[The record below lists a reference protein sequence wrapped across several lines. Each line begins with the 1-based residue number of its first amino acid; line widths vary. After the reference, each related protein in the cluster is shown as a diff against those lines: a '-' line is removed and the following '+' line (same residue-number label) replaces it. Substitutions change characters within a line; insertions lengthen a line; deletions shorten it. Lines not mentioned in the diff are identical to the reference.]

1 MGVFYDKKK
10 APQSELWIATNQLAR
25 PAKSAFYS
33 KLDQTLDSFGF
44 AQKVR
49 PLCAPAYDQSGTGRP
64 GIDPVVYFKMIMI
77 GFFEN
82 LPSERAIASRCAD
95 SISIREFLHY
105 ELSEETPDHSSLSLI
120 RQRLSGPVY
129 EEVFKIVLGALQQHG
144 LLKGKHLGIDSSVM
158 EANASLR
165 ALVNRN
171 TGEQYWEY
179 VKGLAKESGVDPN
192 DADAVRKFDRKRPKK
207 MSNKDWKNPH
217 DPDAKIG
224 PKKDGA
230 TDMIYKPETVVDL
243 DTGTITSA
251 QILLGD
257 QTDAQDASTRLL
269 EPQKTINQ
277 VRGDQEDLLTIKTVT
292 ADKGYYDIG
301 EAKILQSEG
310 IKTVISDPVANRRLD
325 KLGEEDLEA
334 VKAARRSAKSKYGK
348 NLLRRRGM
356 HLERPFAHI
365 LDCGGMRRATL
376 RGRENL
382 AKRFKLAAAF
392 YNLSQ
397 LMRKLIGF
405 GTPKQMEA
413 GRGGGLW
420 AFFGILVLLLRTFEA
435 MLETP
440 KTDGRLLWTSGALRF
455 AGKALCP
462 QGC

>member
-129 EEVFKIVLGALQQHG
+129 EEVFKIVLGALHQHG

-192 DADAVRKFDRKRPKK
+192 DAEAVRKFDRKRPKK
-207 MSNKDWKNPH
+207 MSNQEWKNPH

-325 KLGEEDLEA
+325 KLGEEDLA
-334 VKAARRSAKSKYGK
+334 VVKAARRSAKSKYGK
-348 NLLRRRGM
+348 SLLRRRGM

-413 GRGGGLW
+413 ACGGVLG

-435 MLETP
+435 MLENS
-440 KTDGRLLWTSGALRF
+440 KTYGRLLWTTGALRF
-455 AGKALCP
+455 AA
-462 QGC
+462 

>member
-301 EAKILQSEG
+301 EAKIIQSEG
-310 IKTVISDPVANRRLD
+310 IKTVISDPIANRRLD
-325 KLGEEDLEA
+325 KLGEEDLAA

-413 GRGGGLW
+413 ACGGVLGS
-420 AFFGILVLLLRTFEA
+420 FFGILVLLLRTFEA
-435 MLETP
+435 MLENS
-440 KTDGRLLWTSGALRF
+440 KTYGRLLWTTGALRF
-455 AGKALCP
+455 AA
-462 QGC
+462 

>member
-25 PAKSAFYS
+25 PAKSAFYT

-129 EEVFKIVLGALQQHG
+129 EEVFKIVLGALHQHG

-192 DADAVRKFDRKRPKK
+192 DAEAVRKFDRKRPKK
-207 MSNKDWKNPH
+207 MSNQEWKNPH

-325 KLGEEDLEA
+325 KLGEEDLA
-334 VKAARRSAKSKYGK
+334 VVKAARRSAKSKYGK
-348 NLLRRRGM
+348 SLLRRRGM

-413 GRGGGLW
+413 ACGGVLG

-435 MLETP
+435 MLENS
-440 KTDGRLLWTSGALRF
+440 KTYGRLLWTTGALRF
-455 AGKALCP
+455 AA
-462 QGC
+462 

>member
-10 APQSELWIATNQLAR
+10 APQPELWVATNQLAR

-207 MSNKDWKNPH
+207 MSNQDWKNPH

-257 QTDAQDASTRLL
+257 QSDAQGASTRLL

-277 VRGDQEDLLTIKTVT
+277 VRGD
-292 ADKGYYDIG
+292 
-301 EAKILQSEG
+301 
-310 IKTVISDPVANRRLD
+310 
-325 KLGEEDLEA
+325 
-334 VKAARRSAKSKYGK
+334 
-348 NLLRRRGM
+348 
-356 HLERPFAHI
+356 H
-365 LDCGGMRRATL
+365 
-376 RGRENL
+376 
-382 AKRFKLAAAF
+382 
-392 YNLSQ
+392 
-397 LMRKLIGF
+397 
-405 GTPKQMEA
+405 
-413 GRGGGLW
+413 
-420 AFFGILVLLLRTFEA
+420 
-435 MLETP
+435 
-440 KTDGRLLWTSGALRF
+440 
-455 AGKALCP
+455 
-462 QGC
+462 